1 MTPVS
6 VELFAH
12 PWDIVYAGEGSC
24 LDQYLELGV
33 NCVHVTVSYHSVRRC
48 SFFNYGLLSENR
60 LCMACKA
67 GA

>member
-12 PWDIVYAGEGSC
+12 PWDIVDAGEGSF

-33 NCVHVTVSYHSVRRC
+33 NCVHVTVSHHSH
-48 SFFNYGLLSENR
+48 G